1 MSEYGTKTVKTVFFM
16 SGFAALIYQIAWQR
30 MLFTAF
36 GVDLE
41 SITIIIA
48 VFMAGLGIGA
58 YFGGRIADKF
68 PKHIII
74 LFALT
79 EIGIGIFGFTSPTLI
94 ELTKNLFLHSSI
106 MTIAFSN
113 FVLLLFPTFLM
124 GSTLP
129 LLTQYLNQHFD
140 NIGNNIGWL
149 YFTNTLGA
157 AFACIT
163 TGFFLFN
170 YLTITQVIYL
180 AAIINCLVATIIFLK
195 YRKRGMNYDNH

>member
-106 MTIAFSN
+106 ITIAFSN

-180 AAIINCLVATIIFLK
+180 AAIILK

>member
-1 MSEYGTKTVKTVFFM
+1 MNQYSATTVKVVFFM

-30 MLFTAF
+30 ILFTAF

-68 PKHIII
+68 PKHIIFY
-74 LFALT
+74 FALT
-79 EIGIGIFGFTSPTLI
+79 EIGIGVFGFASPTLI

-106 MTIAFSN
+106 VTVAFSN

-157 AFACIT
+157 AFACISI
-163 TGFFLFN
+163 GFILFN
-170 YLTITQVIYL
+170 HLTITQVIY
-180 AAIINCLVATIIFLK
+180 
-195 YRKRGMNYDNH
+195 